1 MTGLQI
7 DLDIYEDEE
16 ALLQGLKNGDRH
28 ACACMLK
35 RYAPRV
41 YAVALR
47 MMGDPDEAEEVLQ
60 ETFISACKNIQNF
73 EGRSALGTWLH
84 RIATNAA
91 LMRLRK
97 RKEPQI
103 SLDTPIETLEGDDIP
118 RQIEDWAFYP
128 DDHVLGGETRQVLE
142 QAISQ
147 LPETLRT
154 VFVLREIEGY
164 NTEETAELLNISPS
178 AAKVR
183 LHRARLRLRELLTPY
198 FSGSE
203 QT

>member
-1 MTGLQI
+1 MTSIEI
-7 DLDIYEDEE
+7 DLDIYPDEE
-16 ALLQGLKNGDRH
+16 SLLQGLKRGDPE

-35 RYAPRV
+35 QYAPRV
-41 YAVALR
+41 YAIAIR
-47 MMGDPDEAEEVLQ
+47 MVNDRDEAEEVLQ
-60 ETFISACKNIQNF
+60 ETFISACKNIDKF

-97 RKEPQI
+97 RKKYEV
-103 SLDTPIETLEGDDIP
+103 SLDAPVETQNGDDVV
-118 RQIEDWAFYP
+118 REVEDWAFSP
-128 DDHVLGGETRQVLE
+128 DDHALNSETRAVLE
-142 QAISQ
+142 QAIAA

-164 NTEETAELLNISPS
+164 STEETANILGISIS

-183 LHRARLRLRELLTPY
+183 LHRARLRLREILAPY
-198 FSGSE
+198 FTQSA
-203 QT
+203 